1 MIDLFAG
8 ALVPGL
14 LLGSVYILYLIG
26 VAIMSPET
34 CPAYYETGVSMR
46 NLAGRVISAF
56 LPPVLLVAAVLQV
69 LVVELLNSA
78 VESAVDRVGEAE
90 HPLSGR
96 AKDMGSAAVLAS
108 LVLAVAVWALVLL
121 G

>member
-1 MIDLFAG
+1 MGKTGRTGLRRILFAAGYSARGLAAALRGEAAFRQEALLAVVAVPLGLWLG
-8 ALVPGL
+8 ATGL
-14 LLGSVYILYLIG
+14 ER
-26 VAIMSPET
+26 A
-34 CPAYYETGVSMR
+34 
-46 NLAGRVISAF
+46 
-56 LPPVLLVAAVLQV
+56 LLVAAVLQV